1 VKRFLSIFASAVAIV
16 SIGACAASEVQIA
29 ASKEPLDLTLSR
41 ANGTTVELAALS
53 GRPTLLFLFATYD
66 TDSQFALGPL
76 VQFLE
81 SEPRLQVIGVALQ
94 PDAKSFLDMYQSSL
108 GVPFALFYDPGNRL
122 LRGQTALGRVAA
134 VPTFV
139 ALDAEGHVRAQH
151 LGVASADQL
160 RELAD
165 SALK

>member
-1 VKRFLSIFASAVAIV
+1 VKLLLGIFASSLATVA
-16 SIGACAASEVQIA
+16 IGACAASEIQIV

-41 ANGTTVELAALS
+41 ANGTTLELAALS
-53 GRPTLLFLFATYD
+53 GRATLLFLFATYD
-66 TDSQFALGPL
+66 TDSQFALAPL
-76 VQFLE
+76 VKFIE

-94 PDAKSFLDMYQSSL
+94 PDAKAFLDMYQSSL

-122 LRGQTALGRVAA
+122 LRGDTALGRVAA

-139 ALDAEGHVRAQH
+139 ALDAEGRIRAQH
-151 LGVASADQL
+151 LGVASAGQL
-160 RELAD
+160 RALAD